1 MTTLRN
7 WRGPLV
13 GTCLGSCLA
22 GLALFINAGSAFAAQ
37 KLEVQVD
44 KSRMLTISGMP
55 GAIII
60 GNPSIADVT
69 TNGDKV
75 FVHGRNFGETNLLI
89 LDLQGNTIAEFD
101 LITRHTNDA
110 AVTVYKASERKEA
123 SRQSFSCYPLCE
135 SDMQVGDDFTYF
147 KKLIEEASDKTEFA
161 TGSETSEAKAPAAP
175 Q

>member
-1 MTTLRN
+1 MTTFRK
-7 WRGPLV
+7 WHGPLL

-22 GLALFINAGSAFAAQ
+22 GLALMMNVGPVFAAQ

-44 KSRMLTISGMP
+44 KSRMLTISGVA
-55 GAIII
+55 GAIVV

-89 LDLQGNTIAEFD
+89 LDLQGKTIAEFD
-101 LITRHTNDA
+101 LITNHRNDP
-110 AVTVYKASERKEA
+110 AVSVYKANGRFSY
-123 SRQSFSCYPLCE
+123 SCYPLCE
-135 SDMQVGDDFTYF
+135 SDMQVGDNILYF
-147 KKLIEEASDKTEFA
+147 KSLIEEAADKTEFA
-161 TGSETSEAKAPAAP
+161 TGSETSEAKAPTAP